1 MKALLNIMILKD
13 LIKFKKIKIKVNLY
27 VIMKL
32 IKNIEKLNNSKVD
45 VVWLESKLPKPE
57 TFSKNQT
64 QMEMVNSAG
73 MSISK
78 VSRIWMMDKY
88 HKSIHNQT
96 DNVLIDFQQI
106 AKILI
111 YQYSQNTLHLLNI
124 LHSFPNLVNMVSL
137 RVWDQYLHLQLINF
151 NLEDAINNNH
161 VEDIVHFKVKDVNN
175 LKIKYVLKYIR
186 QNGIDEID
194 LVSDDD
200 KYNIKIL

>member
-1 MKALLNIMILKD
+1 MKTLLNIMILKD

-32 IKNIEKLNNSKVD
+32 IKNIEKLINSKVD

-73 MSISK
+73 MSICK

-124 LHSFPNLVNMVSL
+124 LHSFPNLVNIVSL

-175 LKIKYVLKYIR
+175 LKIK
-186 QNGIDEID
+186 
-194 LVSDDD
+194 
-200 KYNIKIL
+200 